1 MRALLIVLAGVIAVV
16 SGGCSTMAGYESIPV
31 ESEPPGAEV
40 IVHCGEFH
48 QTAVTPG
55 TVLLA
60 RNAPNCRVAIHKEG
74 YFDEVVWLRRGVAEA
89 GWIDA
94 LVLSAITG
102 GVLLASSA
110 GGTTEAEVAGEVLI
124 YGILPWITSLA
135 TCSYCEHEPNNVA
148 VVLRPLPEP
157 DPYD

>member
-1 MRALLIVLAGVIAVV
+1 MRALAFVLAGVIAAGS
-16 SGGCSTMAGYESIPV
+16 SGCRTMAGYESIPV
-31 ESEPPGAEV
+31 ASEPPGAEV

-60 RNAPNCRVAIHKEG
+60 RNAPDCRVGIHKEG
-74 YFDEVVWLRRGVAEA
+74 YFGEVVWLRRGPSQA

-102 GVLLASSA
+102 GVLLTSSA
-110 GGTTEAEVAGEVLI
+110 GGTTEAEVAGEVMI

-135 TCSYCEHEPNNVA
+135 NCNYCEHRPKSVA

-157 DPYD
+157 EPYQ

>member
-1 MRALLIVLAGVIAVV
+1 MRALAFVLAVAIAAGS
-16 SGGCSTMAGYESIPV
+16 SGCRTMAGYESIPV

-60 RNAPNCRVAIHKEG
+60 RNAPNCRVGIHKEG
-74 YFDEVVWLRRGVAEA
+74 YFDEVVWLRRVPGQA

-94 LVLSAITG
+94 LVVSAITA
-102 GVLLASSA
+102 GVLITSSA
-110 GGTTEAEVAGEVLI
+110 GGTTEAEVAGEVLVF
-124 YGILPWITSLA
+124 GIIPWIASLA
-135 TCSYCEHEPNNVA
+135 NCNYCEHLPESID

-157 DPYD
+157 EPYE